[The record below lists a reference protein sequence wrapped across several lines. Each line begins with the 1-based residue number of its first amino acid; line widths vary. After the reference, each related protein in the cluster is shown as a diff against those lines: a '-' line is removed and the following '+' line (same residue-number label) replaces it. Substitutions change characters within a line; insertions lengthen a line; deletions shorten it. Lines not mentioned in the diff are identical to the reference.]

1 VIAGL
6 YCVIDGTVLL
16 LTGQL
21 VTLPDLRKLWPGH
34 PTPEPVLVA
43 EGE

>member
-21 VTLPDLRKLWPGH
+21 VRFPDLRGRLRALR
-34 PTPEPVLVA
+34 EEA
-43 EGE
+43 A

>member
-21 VTLPDLRKLWPGH
+21 VALPDLRRLWPWRQ
-34 PTPEPVLVA
+34 EPAFVS
-43 EGE
+43 ERN